1 MKRRDF
7 LKTASATGAIAAVAT
22 GTTLAQQPAQQR
34 RANAQ
39 RGENARALIEFR
51 EYHCATAEK
60 KQKLIEILDNAM
72 IPALNRQRI
81 RPVGVFETSAELNA
95 GDRNYNA
102 ANDLKVYLL
111 CQYRS
116 QEQMLSAT
124 SRLLADEAFM
134 ADAAVIFNAPMN
146 EPIYETC
153 ESTLMY
159 GFPNCP
165 QIEVPTDAPT
175 RLLQIRFYKSYNIE
189 RNARKIEM
197 FDPDG
202 ELELFRKCGMAPV
215 FFGETLAGRMMPN
228 LTYMLGFKDK
238 EDKDAAWAKFVAS
251 PEWKELS
258 GNPKYKDT
266 ANKIVNIVLKP
277 SPKSQV

>member
-1 MKRRDF
+1 M
-7 LKTASATGAIAAVAT
+7 AQPGA
-22 GTTLAQQPAQQR
+22 GGR
-34 RANAQ
+34 SNRAF
-39 RGENARALIEFR
+39 IEFR

-60 KQKLIEILDNAM
+60 KQLLINILDRAM
-72 IPALNRQRI
+72 IPALNRQEI
-81 RPVGVFETSAELNA
+81 TPVGVFETSAELNS
-95 GDRNYNA
+95 GNRNFSNTPYDPA
-102 ANDLKVYLL
+102 CDLKVYLL
-111 CQYRS
+111 CQYRNMR
-116 QEQMLSAT
+116 QMATTT

-134 ADAAVIFNAPMN
+134 TAAADVFKAPMN
-146 EPIYETC
+146 DPVYETY

-165 QIEVPTDAPT
+165 QIEVPTDTPG

-189 RNARKIEM
+189 RNATKIAM

-202 ELELFRKCGMAPV
+202 ELELFRKCNMAPV
-215 FFGETLAGRMMPN
+215 FFGDTLAGRMMPN
-228 LTYMLGFKDK
+228 LTYMLGFKNV
-238 EDKDAAWAKFVAS
+238 EEKDAAWDKFVAS

-266 ANKIVNIVLKP
+266 ANKIVNIYLKP

>member
-1 MKRRDF
+1 MERRDF
-7 LKTASATGAIAAVAT
+7 LKTACATGAMAAVAT
-22 GTTLAQQPAQQR
+22 GTAMAQPNAGGR
-34 RANAQ
+34 SPRAF
-39 RGENARALIEFR
+39 IEFR

-60 KQKLIEILDNAM
+60 KQQLISILDDAM
-72 IPALNRQRI
+72 IPALNRSEI
-81 RPVGVFETSAELNA
+81 SPVGVFETSAELNA
-95 GDRNYNA
+95 GDNNYDK

-111 CQYRS
+111 CQYRNMR
-116 QEQMLSAT
+116 QMVGAT
-124 SRLLADEAFM
+124 SRLLSDEAFM
-134 ADAAVIFNAPMN
+134 SAADAIFKAPMN
-146 EPIYETC
+146 SPIYDTC

-165 QIEVPTDAPT
+165 QIEVPSLEAT
-175 RLLQIRFYKSYNIE
+175 RLVQIRFYKSYNIE
-189 RNARKIEM
+189 RNATKIAM

-202 ELELFRKCGMAPV
+202 ELEIFRKYGMNPV

-228 LTYMLGFKDK
+228 LTYMLGFKNK
-238 EDKDAAWAKFVAS
+238 EEKDAAWGKFGPS

-277 SPKSQV
+277 SPKSQI